1 MVIVNT
7 KKEWDVLQRKMR
19 TQPFV
24 YLQMLSDVN
33 KHSKQ
38 NRISC
43 FYVGMMTQSYIIPVN
58 HNERFGRIESVE
70 TEETICVADIKQ
82 HYHNSMVIRDYTS
95 TTFGTIDLNWCHYM
109 KTNQPYDFDKHLTNA
124 HHHNYRLHY
133 EKENVNDV
141 IPLVKHAE
149 YLSNVANELMDYVE
163 DVEYYNQDILEVLSK
178 IEKNGLQTTKNM
190 VYTEYN
196 PYTSTGRPSNRFGGL
211 NFAALNKKDGS
222 RKQFISRH
230 DNGLLVEFDFDAYHL
245 RLIGDVVGYDFPQGS
260 VHEHMAKLYGL
271 SYDDAKALSFK
282 YLYGGITDEVK
293 DNPFFS
299 KVDDYVKDLWN
310 IYKNSDFVKSDIYNR
325 KIFKNNLQDMN
336 PNKLF
341 NYMIQLMETEN
352 NIQIL
357 DKLIPEIENFSSK
370 LVLYNYDSFL
380 FDLDYKKDGMKFLNV
395 VKQILECDGKYPT
408 KVQMGSNYHN
418 MKDVTEKFS
427 DKTKRYTKR
436 KD

>member
-7 KKEWDVLQRKMR
+7 KEKWDNLKKRMK
-19 TQPFV
+19 TTHFV
-24 YLQMLSDVN
+24 YLQMYSDVH
-33 KHSKQ
+33 KHPKE
-38 NRISC
+38 NRVSC
-43 FYVGMMTQSYIIPVN
+43 FLIVTPLKKYIVPVN
-58 HNERFGRIESVE
+58 HNEKFDTIEPIDCSESKV
-70 TEETICVADIKQ
+70 CVSDMKSFL
-82 HYHNSMVIRDYTS
+82 HNSMVMNGRL
-95 TTFGTIDLNWCHYM
+95 IDLNWCHYM
-109 KTNQPYDFDKHLTNA
+109 KTNQPYDFDKHLTTA